1 MANFQHAFHKHVV
14 YVHLHVSPNL
24 LGKHLVYK
32 SLVCCPDVLQL
43 KWHDFVTEESLAC
56 DK

>member
-43 KWHDFVTEESLAC
+43 KWHDFVAEESLAR